1 MSATASTATA
11 APSIAARTRTS
22 WVPGLLLIVLAAVI
36 VLVLLP
42 RTEGGLDSRINVL
55 GGHSDATVPLPSQLT
70 LTAAAAVCAMLGV
83 MRLIRAF
90 GRRATLL
97 MVIGVV
103 VFICAVLIWA
113 SRGQTLSLPG
123 LLQSTLLRSV
133 PITLG
138 ALSGVLCERAGVINI
153 AIEAQMLIGAFVSA
167 ITSSITGNSW
177 IGLLAGAAAGGLI
190 GWLLGVLAIRYRV
203 DQIIAG
209 FALNILVLGVTS
221 YLASEMLEQNPD
233 MNSATILPVIRIPL
247 LADIPLVGPVLFN
260 NSVFV
265 YLMII
270 IIAAAQIGLFRTRWG
285 LRVRAVGEHPKAADT
300 VGINPLR
307 IRYQN
312 LVLGGLVAGIGGA
325 YFVLGSV
332 GRFDQNM
339 TGGRGYIALVAVI
352 LGAWAPLTAFGA
364 ALVFGFA
371 DAIQTTFGVL
381 NAKIPAEFLLMVP
394 YLATIIAVSVIARRA
409 KAPAADGQPYIRE

>member
-1 MSATASTATA
+1 MSTTLSTVPPLARRARSSWTA
-11 APSIAARTRTS
+11 
-22 WVPGLLLIVLAAVI
+22 GLVLVALAAVI
-36 VLVLLP
+36 ALVLAP
-42 RTEGGLDSRINVL
+42 RTGGGLTSRVALL
-55 GGHSDATVPLPSQLT
+55 GANSGAVPLPSQLV
-70 LTAAAAVCAMLGV
+70 LDTAAALCAMLGV
-83 MRLIRAF
+83 LRLTRAF

-97 MVIGVV
+97 MVVGVV
-103 VFICAVLIWA
+103 VFVCAVLVWA
-113 SRGQTLSLPG
+113 ARGQTLSLPG
-123 LLQSTLLRSV
+123 LLQSSLLRSV

-138 ALSGVLCERAGVINI
+138 ALSGVLCERSGVINI
-153 AIEAQMLIGAFVSA
+153 AIEAQMLMGAFVSA
-167 ITSSITGNSW
+167 IVASATGNSW
-177 IGLLAGAAAGGLI
+177 LGLLAGAAAGGLI
-190 GWLLGVLAIRYRV
+190 GWLLALLAIRYRV

-221 YLASEMLEQNPD
+221 YLASELLQTSPD
-233 MNSATILPVIRIPL
+233 LNSAKLLPVVRIPV
-247 LADIPLVGPVLFN
+247 LADLPLVGPVLFN

-265 YLMII
+265 YLMFV

-312 LVLGGLVAGIGGA
+312 VVLGGLVAGVGGA

-352 LGAWAPLTAFGA
+352 LGAWAPLPAFAA

-381 NAKIPAEFLLMVP
+381 NAKVPAEFLLTVP
-394 YLATIIAVSVIARRA
+394 YLATIIAVSVIAKRA
-409 KAPAADGQPYIRE
+409 KAPAADGQLYIRE